1 VGWLVGVVRGFVHQV
16 VDSPGVDYVI
26 FTEYTAGI
34 GLKRRL
40 EDRQKKTY
48 IFFSQDSEQKLG

>member
-1 VGWLVGVVRGFVHQV
+1 MGWLVGVVRGFVHQV

-40 EDRQKKTY
+40 EDRQKTY